1 MLNRA
6 RKALLVGAAVLAAAP
21 GVAQQKINPSI
32 AAGGTGGVYY
42 PLRGGMAN
50 VLSKYVPGMQGST
63 QRHCSITSVSR

>member
-1 MLNRA
+1 LLNRA
-6 RKALLVGAAVLAAAP
+6 LKALLVGAAVLAAAP
-21 GVAQQKINPSI
+21 GVAQEKINPSI
-32 AAGGTGGVYY
+32 ATGGVYY